1 MIYDNG
7 EMALGT
13 VKDMKKYILENSDV
27 EEEKDLLEDLSE
39 LEEDIIVCV
48 NYDNGMGYTL
58 DWWLPE
64 HKIEIK

>member
-39 LEEDIIVCV
+39 LEEDI
-48 NYDNGMGYTL
+48 
-58 DWWLPE
+58 
-64 HKIEIK
+64 KEIGQELKK